1 MVYRRDSNL
10 SYTPKHNFIRKD
22 KTMSKSIYTQLI
34 HFCIDKAKTC
44 RNPDCN
50 KKLIGKDQKKYCSKS
65 CAAKVNNIGIVR
77 NPRKPK
83 KKCKNDLCEQL
94 TNNPFYCS
102 EKCANSCSNKRKRD
116 SERKTKIPRKKCVVC
131 GKLHINTMWC
141 SKECYDSTRQC
152 NFSYDKLFIEN
163 STIKRG
169 TIKKV
174 IRRDNLKKYEC
185 EICNIGPIWNG
196 KTMPLIL
203 DHINGINNDN
213 RLENLRFVCSN
224 CDTQLPT
231 YKSKN
236 RK

>member
-1 MVYRRDSNL
+1 
-10 SYTPKHNFIRKD
+10 
-22 KTMSKSIYTQLI
+22 MSKSIYTNIIQL
-34 HFCIDKAKTC
+34 CIEQSQIC
-44 RNPDCN
+44 SHPDCN

-102 EKCANSCSNKRKRD
+102 VECANSCSNKRKKD
-116 SERKTKIPRKKCVVC
+116 SERKIKIPRKKCVVC
-131 GKLHINTMWC
+131 GKLHNNSMWC
-141 SKECYDSTRQC
+141 SKECYDSTCIRYLPH
-152 NFSYDKLFIEN
+152 NELFIEN
-163 STIKRG
+163 SKVIRRIIKE
-169 TIKKV
+169 V

-196 KTMPLIL
+196 KPMPLIL